1 MNRVFLLSLIVAA
14 TLLPAAS
21 GSPEQRL
28 SVGAGLSLVVPQ
40 GWHLSSSPVTICS
53 DPKQLLVAT
62 TGPVRLHTALRIPP
76 RSALVLLMEGSTGRF
91 PARPT
96 KFTLPPLGNLG
107 GCCEIPV
114 RPGAELLFRDHGRKF
129 YAFVY
134 VGERAPP
141 GARGDLLRLLNS
153 LRVTARR

>member
-1 MNRVFLLSLIVAA
+1 VNRALCLSLLVAV
-14 TLLPAAS
+14 TLLPAAF
-21 GSPEQRL
+21 GAPEPRL
-28 SVGAGLSLVVPQ
+28 SVGAGLSVVVPR
-40 GWHLSSSPVTICS
+40 GWHLSRSSVTTCT

-62 TGPVRLHTALRIPP
+62 TGRVRLRTALRIPP
-76 RSALVLLMEGSTGRF
+76 RAALVLLMEGSSGRF
-91 PARPT
+91 PARPA

-114 RPGAELLFRDHGRKF
+114 GRGAELVFRDHGRKF

-141 GARGDLLRLLNS
+141 AARRDLLRLLNS
-153 LRVTARR
+153 VRLTVPR

>member
-1 MNRVFLLSLIVAA
+1 VNRALCLSLLVAA

-21 GSPEQRL
+21 GAPEPRL
-28 SVGAGLSLVVPQ
+28 SVGAGLSVVVPR
-40 GWHLSSSPVTICS
+40 GWQLSRTLVTICS
-53 DPKQLLVAT
+53 DPRQLLVAT
-62 TGPVRLHTALRIPP
+62 TGRVRLRTALHIPP
-76 RSALVLLMEGSTGRF
+76 RAALVLLMEGSSGRF
-91 PARPT
+91 PARPS

-114 RPGAELLFRDHGRKF
+114 GRGAELLFRDHGRKF

-141 GARGDLLRLLNS
+141 AARRDLLRLLNS
-153 LRVTARR
+153 VRVTAPR